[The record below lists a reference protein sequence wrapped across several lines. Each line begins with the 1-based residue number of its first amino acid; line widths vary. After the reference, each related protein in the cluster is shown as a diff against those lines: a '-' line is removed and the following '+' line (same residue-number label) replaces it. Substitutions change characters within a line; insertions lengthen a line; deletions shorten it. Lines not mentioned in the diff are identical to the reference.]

1 MRLRVSYQN
10 GFEMTVEGVQ
20 MEDFVKSSIWKIRL
34 SAVRRRSIGTEGQK
48 ILFPSSL
55 AKTDVKKML
64 ESLSALDPERAE
76 VVFDSS
82 FEEGKGE
89 KDSLIREKAQVGLA
103 IKAHSEQLIGEFKQF
118 SAVVNSLMARPLL
131 ERQLWD
137 AFYMC
142 TMGKSA
148 NFSVPGSGKTATT
161 LGMFAYLKSLGLVER
176 LVVVGPKNS
185 FGSWRDEWETC
196 FGKAP
201 ASLCFH
207 DSVWKGKTRAAKYQE
222 LRLNG
227 ARYDLILVNYEALE
241 GYASAVQS
249 LVSTSAML
257 VFDEV
262 HKVKQVGGIRAKAAL
277 EAARGAKYVVAL
289 TGTPIPNSY
298 VDIYN
303 MLHLLYPADYG
314 DYFGFTTS
322 YLLNPGTD
330 ETAEINEALQP
341 FFCRTNKQNLN
352 VPEASPDRIMRV
364 QATPEENELLGI
376 LKDEY
381 KRSSFALIMRIMQL
395 ESNPQMLLTPIP
407 EGDCFGFFDS
417 DCSVDA
423 EVPSFASDPS
433 AIILIDKCTPSSK
446 YLSCLAEV
454 RSLASE
460 GKSVVV
466 WCFFKKS
473 MYTFEHDLRAEGF
486 VANVICGDTPQEDRD
501 EILRAF
507 KEDGPSILVTNPQTL
522 AESVSLHSVCH
533 DAVYFEYSYNLVHLL
548 QSKDRIHRL
557 GLKEGQYTQYLFM
570 QTLYSLAGKSGIEQ
584 KEWSL
589 DENIYKRLEE
599 KEQRMLQAIDR
610 GVLEPGDTDESD
622 LRMVFNG
629 LFEEEQVK
637 DGLGS

>member
-1 MRLRVSYQN
+1 
-10 GFEMTVEGVQ
+10 
-20 MEDFVKSSIWKIRL
+20 MEDFVKSSIWKVRL
-34 SAVRRRSIGTEGQK
+34 SAVRRRSSGIEGQK
-48 ILFPSSL
+48 ILFPSNL
-55 AKTDVKKML
+55 AKTDTKKIL
-64 ESLSALDPERAE
+64 ESLSALDSEKAE
-76 VVFDSS
+76 VVFDDS
-82 FEEGKGE
+82 FEEGKSE

-103 IKAHSEQLIGEFKQF
+103 IKAHSGQVLDEFKQF
-118 SAVVNSLMARPLL
+118 SGVVNSLMARPLL

-161 LGMFAYLKSLGLVER
+161 LGMFAYLRNLGMVER

-185 FGSWRDEWETC
+185 FGSWRDEWTTC
-196 FGKAP
+196 FGEAP

-207 DSVWKGKTRAAKYQE
+207 DSMWKRKTRTAKYQE

-227 ARYDLILVNYEALE
+227 ARYDLILINYEALE
-241 GYASAVQS
+241 GYADAVQS

-262 HKVKQVGGIRAKAAL
+262 HKVKQVGGIRANAAL
-277 EAARGAKYVVAL
+277 ESARGAKYVVAL

-322 YLLNPGTD
+322 YLSNPDSD
-330 ETAEINEALQP
+330 ETVEINEALQP
-341 FFCRTNKQNLN
+341 FFCRTNKRNLN
-352 VPEASPDRIMRV
+352 VPEASPDKIMRV
-364 QATPEENELLGI
+364 QATPEENELLWV

-381 KRSSFALIMRIMQL
+381 KRSPLALIMRIMQL
-395 ESNPQMLLTPIP
+395 ESNPQMLLAPVP
-407 EGDCFGFFDS
+407 EGDCLGFFDS
-417 DCSVDA
+417 DCSIDA

-433 AIILIDKCTPSSK
+433 TIILIGKCTPSSK
-446 YLSCLAEV
+446 YLSCLAEI
-454 RSLASE
+454 RSLAAE

-473 MYTFEHDLRAEGF
+473 MYSFERDLRAEGF
-486 VANVICGDTPQEDRD
+486 AVNVICGDTPQEDRD
-501 EILRAF
+501 EILRSF

-570 QTLYSLAGKSGIEQ
+570 QTMYSLVSNPGFGQ
-584 KEWSL
+584 REWSL
-589 DENIYKRLEE
+589 DENIYNRLAE
-599 KEQRMLQAIDR
+599 KEQRMLEAIDR

-622 LRMVFNG
+622 LRKVFNG
-629 LFEEEQVK
+629 LFEEEQGEEGT
-637 DGLGS
+637 DSWSAQNSGA